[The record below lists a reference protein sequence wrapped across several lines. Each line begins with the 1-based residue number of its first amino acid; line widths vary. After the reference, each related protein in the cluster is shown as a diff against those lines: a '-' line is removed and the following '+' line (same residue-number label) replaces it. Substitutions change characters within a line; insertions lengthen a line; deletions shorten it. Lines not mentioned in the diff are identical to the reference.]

1 MLNINAID
9 APLHDPSPV
18 TPTDRMAMTLFFA
31 IALHAII
38 ILGITFGHFNEP
50 PPENILPT
58 LDITVS
64 NRSTTPPE
72 EADYLAQTSQ
82 DGGGNTTEKVKPTQA
97 IPEQAPA
104 VMPQQPVYSPKQ
116 VVSTDVAIDK
126 VHQDKTETP
135 ETTKPEITATEL
147 IERSMEMV
155 NLNEQ
160 LNESMQAYAHR
171 PRHIYVS
178 ARTQEYKYANYMSEW
193 VKKVE
198 RVGNLNYPDEARRAG
213 LTGKLIMDVVMNADG
228 TVRNISIMRPSGH
241 KVIDEAAA
249 RIVNLA
255 APFPPFPKDILKDA
269 DIMHITRTWEFSTT
283 NRLKSH

>member
-1 MLNINAID
+1 MSNID
-9 APLHDPSPV
+9 TPLLEPSPV
-18 TPTDRMAMTLFFA
+18 TSTDRMAMTVFFA

-38 ILGITFGHFNEP
+38 ILGITFGRYDEP

-64 NRSTTPPE
+64 TRSTPPPD

-97 IPEQAPA
+97 VPEQAPA
-104 VMPQQPVYSPKQ
+104 VMPQQPVSSPTQ
-116 VVSTDVAIDK
+116 VVATDTAVTK
-126 VHQDKTETP
+126 VHQEKKETP
-135 ETTKPEITATEL
+135 EPTKPDVTATEL

-160 LNESMQAYAHR
+160 LNESMQAYAQR

-213 LTGKLIMDVVMNADG
+213 LSGKLIMDVIMNADG

-241 KVIDEAAA
+241 KVIDEAAT

-255 APFPPFPKDILKDA
+255 APFPPFPEEILKEA
-269 DIMHITRTWEFSTT
+269 DIMHITRTWEFSTS

>member
-1 MLNINAID
+1 MSNID
-9 APLHDPSPV
+9 TPLLEPSPV
-18 TPTDRMAMTLFFA
+18 TSTDRMAMTVFFA

-38 ILGITFGHFNEP
+38 ILGITFGRYDEP

-64 NRSTTPPE
+64 SRSTPPPD

-97 IPEQAPA
+97 VPEQAPA
-104 VMPQQPVYSPKQ
+104 VIPQQPAPSPTQ
-116 VVSTDVAIDK
+116 VVATDTAVAK
-126 VHQDKTETP
+126 VHQEQQETP
-135 ETTKPEITATEL
+135 EPMKPDVTATEL

-160 LNESMQAYAHR
+160 LNESMQAYAQR

-198 RVGNLNYPDEARRAG
+198 RVGNLNYPDAARRAG
-213 LTGKLIMDVVMNADG
+213 LSGKLIMDVIMNADG
-228 TVRNISIMRPSGH
+228 TVRNISIMRTSGH
-241 KVIDEAAA
+241 KVIDEAAT

-255 APFPPFPKDILKDA
+255 APFPPFPAEILKDA
-269 DIMHITRTWEFSTT
+269 DIMHITRTWEFSTA
-283 NRLKSH
+283 NRLKSP

>member
-1 MLNINAID
+1 MLNTD
-9 APLHDPSPV
+9 AMLPEPSPV
-18 TPTDRMAMTLFFA
+18 TATDRMAMTLFFA

-38 ILGITFGHFNEP
+38 ILGITFGHFDDP

-64 NRSTTPPE
+64 SRSTAPPE

-82 DGGGNTTEKVKPTQA
+82 DGGGNTSEKVKPTQA

-104 VMPQQPVYSPKQ
+104 VMPQQPVQAPTQ
-116 VVSTDVAIDK
+116 VVSSRVAKEK
-126 VHQDKTETP
+126 VHQQETETP
-135 ETTKPEITATEL
+135 ETEKPEVTATEL

-198 RVGNLNYPDEARRAG
+198 RVGNLNYPDEARRSG
-213 LTGKLIMDVVMNADG
+213 LTGKLIMDVTMNADG
-228 TVRNISIMRPSGH
+228 TVRNISIMRASGH
-241 KVIDEAAA
+241 KVIDEAAK

-255 APFPPFPKDILKDA
+255 APFPPFPADIRKDA
-269 DIMHITRTWEFSTT
+269 DIMHITRTWEFSTSNT
-283 NRLKSH
+283 LKSR

>member
-1 MLNINAID
+1 MLNTD
-9 APLHDPSPV
+9 APLLEPSPV
-18 TPTDRMAMTLFFA
+18 TATDRMAMTLFFA

-38 ILGITFGHFNEP
+38 ILGITFGQFDNP

-64 NRSTTPPE
+64 NRSTPPPD

-104 VMPQQPVYSPKQ
+104 VIPQQPTASPTQ
-116 VVSTDVAIDK
+116 VVSTRVAAEK
-126 VHQDKTETP
+126 VHQEKTETP
-135 ETTKPEITATEL
+135 ETAKPDVTATEL
-147 IERSMEMV
+147 IERSMEMI

-198 RVGNLNYPDEARRAG
+198 RVGNLNYPDEARRSG
-213 LTGKLIMDVVMNADG
+213 LSGKLIMDVTMNADG

-241 KVIDEAAA
+241 KVIDEAAK

-255 APFPPFPKDILKDA
+255 APFPPFPEDILKDA

-283 NRLKSH
+283 NRLKSR

>member
-1 MLNINAID
+1 MLNTD
-9 APLHDPSPV
+9 AMLPEPSPV
-18 TPTDRMAMTLFFA
+18 TATDRMAMTLFFA

-38 ILGITFGHFNEP
+38 ILGITFGHFDDP

-64 NRSTTPPE
+64 SRSTAPPE

-104 VMPQQPVYSPKQ
+104 VMPQQPVQAPTQ
-116 VVSTDVAIDK
+116 VVTSRVAKEK
-126 VHQDKTETP
+126 VHQQETETP
-135 ETTKPEITATEL
+135 EAEKPEISATEL

-198 RVGNLNYPDEARRAG
+198 RVGNLNYPDEARRSG
-213 LTGKLIMDVVMNADG
+213 LTGKLIMDVTMNADG
-228 TVRNISIMRPSGH
+228 TVRDISIMRASGH
-241 KVIDEAAA
+241 KVIDEAAK

-255 APFPPFPKDILKDA
+255 APFPPFPADIRKDA
-269 DIMHITRTWEFSTT
+269 DIMHITRTWEFSTSNT
-283 NRLKSH
+283 LKSH

>member
-1 MLNINAID
+1 MSNID
-9 APLHDPSPV
+9 TPLLEPSPV
-18 TPTDRMAMTLFFA
+18 TSTDRMAMTVFFA

-38 ILGITFGHFNEP
+38 ILGITFGRYDEP

-64 NRSTTPPE
+64 SRSTPPPD

-97 IPEQAPA
+97 VPEQAPA
-104 VMPQQPVYSPKQ
+104 VMPQQPTPSPTQ
-116 VVSTDVAIDK
+116 VISADTAATRI
-126 VHQDKTETP
+126 HQDNKETP
-135 ETTKPEITATEL
+135 EPVKPDVTATEL

-160 LNESMQAYAHR
+160 LNESMQAYAQR

-193 VKKVE
+193 VRKVE

-213 LTGKLIMDVVMNADG
+213 LSGKLIMDVVMNADG

-241 KVIDEAAA
+241 KVIDEAAT

-255 APFPPFPKDILKDA
+255 APFPPFPEEILKDA

>member
-1 MLNINAID
+1 MSNID
-9 APLHDPSPV
+9 TPLLEPSPV
-18 TPTDRMAMTLFFA
+18 TSTDRMAMTVFFA

-38 ILGITFGHFNEP
+38 ILGITFGRHDEP

-64 NRSTTPPE
+64 SRSTPPPD

-82 DGGGNTTEKVKPTQA
+82 DGGGNTTEKVRPTQA
-97 IPEQAPA
+97 VPEQAPSI
-104 VMPQQPVYSPKQ
+104 MPQQPAPSPTQ
-116 VVSTDVAIDK
+116 VVSTDAAATK
-126 VHQDKTETP
+126 VHQENTETP
-135 ETTKPEITATEL
+135 ETVKPEVTATEL

-160 LNESMQAYAHR
+160 LNESMQAYAQR

-213 LTGKLIMDVVMNADG
+213 LSGKLIMDVTMNADG

-241 KVIDEAAA
+241 KVIDEAAT

-255 APFPPFPKDILKDA
+255 APFPPFPEEILKEA

-283 NRLKSH
+283 TRLQSH